1 MENTGAGIALT
12 WASTKAS
19 GVVLAAEGA
28 GGGGGGGLCTGFGLI
43 SGLGLAGTEL
53 ATSAL
58 ALGGGALCVLVALG
72 LVSLGGAAGGFGGGG
87 GASNSVAGGGG
98 TCKAAVVARMPVHPA
113 SPSATHSAA

>member
-58 ALGGGALCVLVALG
+58 ALGGGALSVLVALG
-72 LVSLGGAAGGFGGGG
+72 LVSLGAAAGGFG
-87 GASNSVAGGGG
+87 
-98 TCKAAVVARMPVHPA
+98 
-113 SPSATHSAA
+113 